1 MATKK
6 YKKAPESKSVPKGTL
21 KISSKKAKV
30 PAPKGHHWM
39 LEGGRYYLMKGD
51 YKPHSGASEFA
62 DFKLVDHS
70 KAKKAN
76 RGMRVDVTSP
86 TGMSYYEK
94 GGRTKKEKPYSQF
107 EKDKRA
113 YDPGKGKR
121 RMPPLLRLE
130 GRVNAINDIV
140 SSNNAKRKEKGDK
153 DLMNFSA
160 SLTPKRYKSGGVNA
174 AGNYTKPGMRK
185 RIFSR
190 IKAGTKGGKRRND
203 ERQEVSDGNGKERR
217 SQKKK
222 RDERQRILCD
232 ARPQEK
238 RRSKVYVW

>member
-6 YKKAPESKSVPKGTL
+6 YKRAAESKSVPKGTL

-51 YKPHSGASEFA
+51 YKPHAGASKTA

-70 KAKKAN
+70 K
-76 RGMRVDVTSP
+76 
-86 TGMSYYEK
+86 YEK
-94 GGRTKKEKPYSQF
+94 GGRVKKEKPYSQF

-140 SSNNAKRKEKGDK
+140 SSNKAKRKEKADK

-185 RIFSR
+185 RIFNR
-190 IKAGTKGGKRRND
+190 IKAGTKGGNAG
-203 ERQEVSDGNGKERR
+203 QWS
-217 SQKKK
+217 
-222 RDERQRILCD
+222 
-232 ARPQEK
+232 ARKAQMLAK
-238 RRSKVYVW
+238 AYKAAGGGYKN

>member
-6 YKKAPESKSVPKGTL
+6 YKRAAPSKSVPKGTL

-39 LEGGRYYLMKGD
+39 FEGGRYYLMKGD
-51 YKPHSGASEFA
+51 YKPHPGASEFA
-62 DFKLVDHS
+62 DFKLVDHA

-86 TGMSYYEK
+86 TGMSYYEN
-94 GGRTKKEKPYSQF
+94 GGKAKKKRIDRPYSQF

-121 RMPPLLRLE
+121 RMPLLLRLE

-140 SSNNAKRKEKGDK
+140 ASNKSKRKEKGDR

-185 RIFSR
+185 RIFNR
-190 IKAGTKGGKRRND
+190 IKAGTKGGNAG
-203 ERQEVSDGNGKERR
+203 QWS
-217 SQKKK
+217 
-222 RDERQRILCD
+222 
-232 ARPQEK
+232 ARKAQMLAK
-238 RRSKVYVW
+238 AYKAAGGGYKN